1 MGVTDLADTVKEACG
16 LFGAFGSPEAAYE
29 VYCGLYAL
37 QHRGQESA
45 GIVVSDGRDISSSK
59 GMGLVSGVFTRES
72 LKTLRGDI
80 AIGHVRYSTTGASK
94 AQNIQPLVVRYQK
107 GLLAIS
113 HNGNI
118 VNAKALRVAHE
129 KSGSIYQTGTDSE
142 VLAHLLARPSHQKMR
157 DPLSHCLYHLRGSF
171 SFLLLEK
178 DRIIGVRDPYGFRP
192 LVLGRRGKAYF
203 LASETCAFDLIRAEY
218 VRSVEPGE
226 IVTITKAGP
235 RSEYIEGPPPL
246 RRAHCIFEM
255 IYFARPDSI
264 VFDQTVHSIR
274 TEFGAA
280 LAKAHPVDADHVIP
294 VPDSGVS
301 PAIGYANA
309 SGITYQRGYIRNH
322 YVGRTFIEPEKTGRV
337 EGVRFKLN
345 VVKDVVRGKRLVVV
359 DDSIIRGTTSK
370 SRVRALREAG
380 AKEIHLRISSPP
392 CRHPC
397 YYGIDFPDPK
407 ELIASR
413 RSVEEIRE
421 YLGVDSLAYLD
432 PAAMLAC
439 AVHPAKDYCTAC
451 FTGDY
456 PVPVRMPQG
465 KMDLDE
471 ERELEASVQRRQR
484 KGGTA

>member
-1 MGVTDLADTVKEACG
+1 LSDEVKEACG

-45 GIVVSDGRDISSSK
+45 GIVVSDGRDLSSSK
-59 GMGLVSGVFTRES
+59 GMGLVSNVFTRES
-72 LKTLRGDI
+72 LKTLRGEI

-118 VNAKALRVAHE
+118 VNAKALRAAHE

-157 DPLSHCLYHLRGSF
+157 DPLSHCLQHLRGSF

-178 DRIIGVRDPYGFRP
+178 DRIIGVRDPHGFRP

-218 VRSVEPGE
+218 VRSLEPGE

-274 TEFGAA
+274 TQFGAA
-280 LAKAHPVDADHVIP
+280 LAKAHPVEADHVIP

-309 SGITYQRGYIRNH
+309 SGIPYQRGYIRNH
-322 YVGRTFIEPEKTGRV
+322 YVGRTFIEPEKMGRV

-345 VVKDVVRGKRLVVV
+345 VVKDVVDGKRLVVV

-370 SRVRALREAG
+370 SRVRALRDAG

-392 CRHPC
+392 CRYPC

-407 ELIASR
+407 ELIAAR
-413 RSVEEIRE
+413 RSVEEIRQ

-456 PVPVRMPQG
+456 PVPVRMPHG
-465 KMDLDE
+465 KLD
-471 ERELEASVQRRQR
+471 LEADTEIEAGGQRGRQR
-484 KGGTA
+484 GSA

>member
-1 MGVTDLADTVKEACG
+1 MAEIKESCG
-16 LFGAFGSPEAAYE
+16 LFGAFGTPEAAYE

-45 GIVVSDGRDISSSK
+45 GIVTSDGKNLHSSK
-59 GMGLVSGVFTRES
+59 GMGLVSSVFTREA
-72 LKTLRGDI
+72 LKTLPGEI
-80 AIGHVRYSTTGASK
+80 AIGHVRYSTTGGSRI
-94 AQNIQPLVVRYQK
+94 QNIQPLVVRYEK

-118 VNAKALRVAHE
+118 VNAKALRNAHE

-157 DPLSHCLYHLRGSF
+157 APLSHCLHHLRGSF

-178 DRIIGVRDPYGFRP
+178 DRITGIRDTHGFRP
-192 LVLGRRGKAYF
+192 LVLGRRGKAHF

-218 VRSVEPGE
+218 VRSLEPGE
-226 IVTITKAGP
+226 ILHLTRGGP

-264 VFDQTVHSIR
+264 VFDQSVHNIR
-274 TEFGAA
+274 VQFGWA
-280 LAKAHPVDADHVIP
+280 LAKEAPVEADWVIS
-294 VPDSGVS
+294 VPDSGIS
-301 PAIGYANA
+301 PAIGYAHA
-309 SGITYQRGYIRNH
+309 SGIPFERGYIRNH
-322 YVGRTFIEPEKTGRV
+322 YVGRTFIEPEKAGRA

-345 VVKDVVRGKRLVVV
+345 IVKDVVRGKRLVVV

-392 CRHPC
+392 CRYPC
-397 YYGIDFPDPK
+397 YYGIDFPDPR
-407 ELIASR
+407 ELIASK
-413 RSVEEIRE
+413 RSVEQIRR
-421 YLGVDSLAYLD
+421 YLGVDSLAYLT
-432 PAAMLAC
+432 PEAMLSC
-439 AVHPAKDYCTAC
+439 AVHPGRDYCTAC

-456 PVPVRMPQG
+456 PVPVRMPRS
-465 KMDLDE
+465 KLDLEGE
-471 ERELEASVQRRQR
+471 EVSEQANSR
-484 KGGTA
+484 K

>member
-1 MGVTDLADTVKEACG
+1 VTEIKEACG
-16 LFGAFGSPEAAYE
+16 LFGAFGAPEAAYE

-45 GIVVSDGRDISSSK
+45 GIVASDGRNILSSK
-59 GMGLVSGVFTRES
+59 GMGLVSAVFDRES
-72 LKTLRGDI
+72 LRNLKGDT
-80 AIGHVRYSTTGASK
+80 AIGHVRYSTTGGSRS
-94 AQNIQPLVVRYQK
+94 QNIQPLVVRYRK

-118 VNAKALRVAHE
+118 VNAKALRRAHE

-157 DPLSHCLYHLRGSF
+157 DPLPHCLYHLRGAF

-178 DRIIGVRDPYGFRP
+178 DRIVGVRDPHGFRP
-192 LVLGRRGKAYF
+192 LVLGKRGKTYF

-218 VRSVEPGE
+218 VRSLEPGE
-226 IVTITKAGP
+226 IITLTKAGP
-235 RSEYIEGPPPL
+235 RSDFIEGPPPL
-246 RRAHCIFEM
+246 RQAHCIFEM

-264 VFDQTVHSIR
+264 VFDQTVHSVR
-274 TEFGAA
+274 VQFGAA
-280 LAKAHPVDADHVIP
+280 LAKASPVDADYVIS
-294 VPDSGVS
+294 VPDSGIS

-309 SGITYQRGYIRNH
+309 SGIPYERGYIRNH
-322 YVGRTFIEPEKTGRV
+322 YVGRTFIEPETTGRV

-345 VVKDVVRGKRLVVV
+345 VVKEVVEGKRLVVV

-397 YYGIDFPDPK
+397 YYGIDFPDPR
-407 ELIASR
+407 ELIAAK

-421 YLGVDSLAYLD
+421 YLGVESLAYLE
-432 PAAMLAC
+432 PKAMLAC
-439 AVHPAKDYCTAC
+439 TLHPAKDYCTAC

-456 PVPVRMPQG
+456 PVPVRMPRG
-465 KMDLDE
+465 KMDLEDDTVSRAS
-471 ERELEASVQRRQR
+471 ERSRR
-484 KGGTA
+484 KKSGIA

>member
-1 MGVTDLADTVKEACG
+1 VAEVKEACG
-16 LFGAFGSPEAAYE
+16 LFGAFGTPEAAYE

-45 GIVVSDGRDISSSK
+45 GIVASDGKNIVSQK
-59 GMGLVSGVFTRES
+59 GMGLVPNVFTLES
-72 LKTLRGDI
+72 LEPLKGDI
-80 AIGHVRYSTTGASK
+80 AIGHVRYSTTGGSN
-94 AQNIQPLVVRYQK
+94 AQNIQPLVVRYKK

-118 VNAKALRVAHE
+118 VNAKALRRAHE

-142 VLAHLLARPSHQKMR
+142 VLSHLLARPSHQKMR
-157 DPLSHCLYHLRGSF
+157 DPLSHCLNHLRGAF

-178 DRIIGVRDPYGFRP
+178 DRIVGVRDPHGFRP
-192 LVLGRRGKAYF
+192 LVLGRRGKTYF

-218 VRSVEPGE
+218 VRSLEPGE
-226 IVTITKAGP
+226 IVTLTRAGP
-235 RSEYIEGPPPL
+235 RSDFIEGPPPL
-246 RRAHCIFEM
+246 RHAHCIFEL

-264 VFDQTVHSIR
+264 VFDQTVHNVRSQ
-274 TEFGAA
+274 FGAA
-280 LAKAHPVDADHVIP
+280 LAKANPVDADYVIS
-294 VPDSGVS
+294 VPDSGIS

-309 SGITYQRGYIRNH
+309 SGIPYERGYIRNH
-322 YVGRTFIEPEKTGRV
+322 YVGRTFIEPQKAGRV

-345 VVKDVVRGKRLVVV
+345 VVKDIVEGKRLVVV

-397 YYGIDFPDPK
+397 YYGIDFPDPR
-407 ELIASR
+407 ELIAAK
-413 RSVEEIRE
+413 RSVEEIRK
-421 YLGVDSLAYLD
+421 YLGVESLAYLK
-432 PAAMLAC
+432 PEAMLSC
-439 AVHPAKDYCTAC
+439 AIHPAKDYCTAC

-456 PVPVRMPQG
+456 PVPVRMPRG
-465 KMDLDE
+465 KMDLE
-471 ERELEASVQRRQR
+471 EEGLSGAPERRGRSKRGEA
-484 KGGTA
+484 

>member
-1 MGVTDLADTVKEACG
+1 MAEVKEACG
-16 LFGAFGSPEAAYE
+16 LFGAFGAPEAAYE

-45 GIVVSDGRDISSSK
+45 GIVASDGRNIVSSK
-59 GMGLVSGVFTRES
+59 GMGLVSNVFNRES
-72 LKTLRGDI
+72 LKGLKGEI
-80 AIGHVRYSTTGASK
+80 AVGHVRYSTTGGSR
-94 AQNIQPLVVRYQK
+94 AQNIQPLVVRYEK

-118 VNAKALRVAHE
+118 VNAKALRRSHE

-157 DPLSHCLYHLRGSF
+157 DPLSHCLYHLRGAF

-178 DRIIGVRDPYGFRP
+178 DRIVGVRDPHGFRP
-192 LVLGRRGKAYF
+192 LVLGKRGKTYF
-203 LASETCAFDLIRAEY
+203 LASETCAFDLIQAEY
-218 VRSVEPGE
+218 VRSLDPGE
-226 IVTITKAGP
+226 ILTLTKAGP

-246 RRAHCIFEM
+246 RQAHCIFEL

-264 VFDQTVHSIR
+264 VFDQTVHNVR
-274 TEFGAA
+274 AQFGAA
-280 LAKAHPVDADHVIP
+280 VARANPVEADYVMA
-294 VPDSGVS
+294 VPDSGIS

-309 SGITYQRGYIRNH
+309 SGIPYERGYIRNH
-322 YVGRTFIEPEKTGRV
+322 YVGRTFIEPERTGRV

-345 VVKDVVRGKRLVVV
+345 VVKDVVKGKRLVVV

-392 CRHPC
+392 CRYPC

-407 ELIASR
+407 ELIASK
-413 RSVEEIRE
+413 RSVEQIRK
-421 YLGVDSLAYLD
+421 YLGVESLAYLE
-432 PAAMLAC
+432 PEAMLSC
-439 AVHPAKDYCTAC
+439 TVHPSKDYCTAC

-456 PVPVRMPQG
+456 PVPVKMPRS
-465 KMDLDE
+465 KMDLE
-471 ERELEASVQRRQR
+471 EDTSEGEAKR
-484 KGGTA
+484 KPGVA

>member
-1 MGVTDLADTVKEACG
+1 MAEVKEACG
-16 LFGAFGSPEAAYE
+16 LFGAFGAPEAAYE

-45 GIVVSDGRDISSSK
+45 GIVASDGRNIVSSK
-59 GMGLVSGVFTRES
+59 GMGLVSNVFNRES
-72 LKTLRGDI
+72 LKGLKGEI
-80 AIGHVRYSTTGASK
+80 AVGHVRYSTTGGSR
-94 AQNIQPLVVRYQK
+94 AQNIQPLVVRYEK

-118 VNAKALRVAHE
+118 VNAKALRRSHE

-157 DPLSHCLYHLRGSF
+157 DPLSHCLYHLRGAF

-178 DRIIGVRDPYGFRP
+178 DRIIGVRDPHGFRP
-192 LVLGRRGKAYF
+192 LVLGKRGKTYF
-203 LASETCAFDLIRAEY
+203 LASETCAFDLIQAEY
-218 VRSVEPGE
+218 VRSLDPGE
-226 IVTITKAGP
+226 ILTLTKAGP

-246 RRAHCIFEM
+246 RQAHCIFEL

-264 VFDQTVHSIR
+264 VFDQTVHNVR
-274 TEFGAA
+274 AQFGAA
-280 LAKAHPVDADHVIP
+280 VARANPVEADYVMA
-294 VPDSGVS
+294 VPDSGIS

-309 SGITYQRGYIRNH
+309 SGIPYERGYIRNH
-322 YVGRTFIEPEKTGRV
+322 YVGRTFIEPERTGRV

-345 VVKDVVRGKRLVVV
+345 VVKDVVKGKRLVVV

-392 CRHPC
+392 CRYPC

-407 ELIASR
+407 ELIASK
-413 RSVEEIRE
+413 RSVEQIRK
-421 YLGVDSLAYLD
+421 YLGVESLAYLE
-432 PAAMLAC
+432 PEAMLSC
-439 AVHPAKDYCTAC
+439 TVHPSKDYCTAC

-456 PVPVRMPQG
+456 PVPVKMPRS
-465 KMDLDE
+465 KMDLE
-471 ERELEASVQRRQR
+471 EDTSEGEAKR
-484 KGGTA
+484 KPGVA

>member
-1 MGVTDLADTVKEACG
+1 MADEVREACG
-16 LFGAFGSPEAAYE
+16 LFGASGTPEAAYE

-45 GIVVSDGRDISSSK
+45 GIVASDGANILSSK
-59 GMGLVSGVFTRES
+59 GMGLVSHVFDRET
-72 LKTLRGDI
+72 LKPLKGEM
-80 AIGHVRYSTTGASK
+80 AIGHVRYSTTGGSR

-118 VNAKALRVAHE
+118 VNAKALRRSHE

-157 DPLSHCLYHLRGSF
+157 DPLSHCLYHLRGAF

-178 DRIIGVRDPYGFRP
+178 DRIVGVRDPHGFRP
-192 LVLGRRGKAYF
+192 LVLGKRGKSYF

-218 VRSVEPGE
+218 VRSLEPGE
-226 IVTITKAGP
+226 ILTLTRAGP
-235 RSEYIEGPPPL
+235 RSDYIEGPPPL
-246 RRAHCIFEM
+246 RHAHCIFEM

-264 VFDQTVHSIR
+264 VFDQNVHSIR
-274 TEFGAA
+274 VRFGAA
-280 LAKAHPVDADHVIP
+280 LAKEDPVEADYVIS
-294 VPDSGVS
+294 VPDSGIS
-301 PAIGYANA
+301 PAIGYAQA
-309 SGITYQRGYIRNH
+309 SGIPYERGYIRNH
-322 YVGRTFIEPEKTGRV
+322 YVGRTFIEPQKTGRV

-345 VVKDVVRGKRLVVV
+345 VVKEVVDGKRLVVV

-370 SRVRALREAG
+370 SRIRALREAG

-397 YYGIDFPDPK
+397 YYGIDFPDPG
-407 ELIASR
+407 ELIASK
-413 RSVEEIRE
+413 RSVEQIRK
-421 YLGVDSLAYLD
+421 YLGVESLAYLK
-432 PAAMLAC
+432 PESMLAC

-456 PVPVRMPQG
+456 PVPVRMPRT
-465 KMDLDE
+465 KMDLE
-471 ERELEASVQRRQR
+471 EDTKAMDSGQKGNR
-484 KGGTA
+484 KRGLA

>member
-1 MGVTDLADTVKEACG
+1 MAEVKEACG
-16 LFGAFGSPEAAYE
+16 LFGAFGAPEAAYE

-45 GIVVSDGRDISSSK
+45 GIVVSDGKNIVSQK
-59 GMGLVSGVFTRES
+59 GMGLVSNVFTPEFLKS
-72 LKTLRGDI
+72 LKGDI
-80 AIGHVRYSTTGASK
+80 AIGHVRYSTTGGSTG
-94 AQNIQPLVVRYQK
+94 QNIQPLVVRYQK

-118 VNAKALRVAHE
+118 VNAKALRRSHE

-178 DRIIGVRDPYGFRP
+178 DRIVGVRDPHGFRP
-192 LVLGRRGKAYF
+192 LVLAKRGKAYF

-218 VRSVEPGE
+218 IRSLEPGE
-226 IVTITKAGP
+226 IVTLTKAGP
-235 RSEYIEGPPPL
+235 RSDFIEGPPPL
-246 RRAHCIFEM
+246 RHAHCIFEL

-264 VFDQTVHSIR
+264 VFDQTVHNVR
-274 TEFGAA
+274 VQFGAA
-280 LAKAHPVDADHVIP
+280 LAKANPVDADHVIS
-294 VPDSGVS
+294 VPDSGIS

-309 SGITYQRGYIRNH
+309 SGIPYERGYIRNH
-322 YVGRTFIEPEKTGRV
+322 YVGRTFIEPQKTGRV

-345 VVKDVVRGKRLVVV
+345 VVKDVVEGKRLVVV

-380 AKEIHLRISSPP
+380 AREIHLRITSPP
-392 CRHPC
+392 CRYPC
-397 YYGIDFPDPK
+397 YYGIDFPDPR
-407 ELIASR
+407 ELIASK
-413 RSVEEIRE
+413 RSVEQIRQ
-421 YLGVDSLAYLD
+421 YLGVESLAYLE
-432 PAAMLAC
+432 PETMLSC
-439 AVHPAKDYCTAC
+439 TLHPAKDYCTAC

-456 PVPVRMPQG
+456 PVPVRMPRG
-465 KMDLDE
+465 KMDLE
-471 ERELEASVQRRQR
+471 EEDTSIASERGRRSKR
-484 KGGTA
+484 G

>member
-1 MGVTDLADTVKEACG
+1 MAEVKDACG
-16 LFGAFGSPEAAYE
+16 LFGAFGTPEAAYE

-45 GIVVSDGRDISSSK
+45 GIVASDGKTLRSSK
-59 GMGLVSGVFTRES
+59 GMGLVSNVFTRES
-72 LKTLRGDI
+72 LKTLDGDV
-80 AIGHVRYSTTGASK
+80 AIGHVRYSTTGGSRS
-94 AQNIQPLVVRYQK
+94 QNIQPLVVRYKK

-118 VNAKALRVAHE
+118 VNAKALRRAHE

-142 VLAHLLARPSHQKMR
+142 VLAHLLARPSHQNMR
-157 DPLSHCLYHLRGSF
+157 EPLAHCLFHLRGAF

-178 DRIIGVRDPYGFRP
+178 DRMVGVRDPHGFRP
-192 LVLGRRGKAYF
+192 LVLGKRGKTYF

-218 VRSVEPGE
+218 VRSLDPGE
-226 IVTITKAGP
+226 ILTITKAGP
-235 RSEYIEGPPPL
+235 RSEFIEGTPPL
-246 RRAHCIFEM
+246 RHAHCIFEL

-264 VFDQTVHSIR
+264 VFDQTVHNVR
-274 TEFGAA
+274 VEFGAA
-280 LAKAHPVDADHVIP
+280 LAKASPVKADYVIS
-294 VPDSGVS
+294 VPDSGIS

-309 SGITYQRGYIRNH
+309 SGIPYERGYIRNH
-322 YVGRTFIEPEKTGRV
+322 YVGRTFIEPQKAGRV
-337 EGVRFKLN
+337 ESVRFKLN
-345 VVKDVVRGKRLVVV
+345 VVKDIVEGKKLVVV

-397 YYGIDFPDPK
+397 YYGIDFPDPR
-407 ELIASR
+407 ELIASK
-413 RSVEEIRE
+413 RSVEQIRK
-421 YLGVDSLAYLD
+421 YLGVDSLAYLE
-432 PAAMLAC
+432 PEAMLNC

-456 PVPVRMPQG
+456 PVPVRMPRG
-465 KMDLDE
+465 KMDLE
-471 ERELEASVQRRQR
+471 EDHADGATGRRTKR
-484 KGGTA
+484 GRG